1 VRQNSRTTR
10 LVAAKLAADAGPPLE
25 RSPDPTVFDTLSERL
40 RATLGNL
47 TGRGRISEADVDAAM
62 REVRLA
68 LLEADV
74 NFKVVKDFVARVRE
88 KAVGQDILASLT
100 AGQAVV
106 KIVHDELVDLLSKGD
121 RVFHLSGNPAVVAMV
136 GLQGSGKTTTTAK
149 LARHVV
155 KQGRRPLLVAADP
168 YRPAAADQ
176 LETLGRALDI
186 PVYRA
191 PQGTSVPDIARQGVE
206 AAKRQTRDV
215 VILDTAGRLTVD
227 HELMQEIAAVN
238 TAVKPIETLL
248 VVDAMTG
255 QEAVAVAQAFVDAVP
270 VTGLVLTKI
279 DGDARGGAALSISA
293 VTGLP
298 VKFLGTGE
306 KTDALE
312 PFHPDRLAGR
322 ILGMGD
328 ILTLVER
335 AQETFDVNQAQQM
348 EEKLRKAS
356 FTLEDMLDQL
366 QQVQKMGPIGQIMSM
381 IPGMGGMANEAQAAV
396 DRGEL
401 KRTEAIIRA
410 MTPGERR
417 DPSILTGSR
426 RRRIAAGAGTTL
438 PEVNRLVKQFSEMQK
453 LMKQL
458 SGGGRRAALAGLT
471 GGRR

>member
-1 VRQNSRTTR
+1 
-10 LVAAKLAADAGPPLE
+10 
-25 RSPDPTVFDTLSERL
+25 VFDTLSERL
-40 RATLGNL
+40 RATLGTL

-88 KAVGQDILASLT
+88 KAIGQDILQSLT

-106 KIVHDELVDLLSKGD
+106 KIVHDELVDLLGTGD
-121 RVFHLSGNPAVVAMV
+121 RVFHLSGSPAVVAMV

-149 LARHVV
+149 LARHVI

-176 LETLGRALDI
+176 LETLGKQLDI

-191 PQGTSVPDIARQGVE
+191 PEGTPVPDIARQGVE
-206 AAKRQTRDV
+206 AARRQTRDV
-215 VILDTAGRLTVD
+215 VLLDTAGRLSVD
-227 HELMQEIAAVN
+227 EALMQEIATVNEAVRP
-238 TAVKPIETLL
+238 VETLL

-255 QEAVAVAQAFVDAVP
+255 QEAVAVAQAFVAAVP

-293 VTGLP
+293 VTGIP

-348 EEKLRKAS
+348 EEKLRKSS

-366 QQVQKMGPIGQIMSM
+366 QQVQKMGPIGQLVSM
-381 IPGMGGMANEAQAAV
+381 IPGMGNMAGEAQAAV
-396 DRGEL
+396 DRGDL

-410 MTPGERR
+410 MTPAERR
-417 DPSILTGSR
+417 DPTILTGSR
-426 RRRIAAGAGTTL
+426 RRRIAAGAGTSL

-458 SGGGRRAALAGLT
+458 SGGGRRGALGSLV

>member
-1 VRQNSRTTR
+1 M
-10 LVAAKLAADAGPPLE
+10 
-25 RSPDPTVFDTLSERL
+25 FDTLSERL
-40 RATLGNL
+40 RATLGTL

-88 KAVGQDILASLT
+88 KAIGQDILQSLT

-106 KIVHDELVDLLSKGD
+106 KIVHDELVELLGTGD

-149 LARHVV
+149 LARHVI

-176 LETLGRALDI
+176 LETLGKQLDI

-191 PQGTSVPDIARQGVE
+191 PEGTAVPDIARQGVE
-206 AAKRQTRDV
+206 AARRQTRDV
-215 VILDTAGRLTVD
+215 VLLDTAGRLSVD
-227 HELMQEIAAVN
+227 EALMQEIAAVN
-238 TAVKPIETLL
+238 DAVKPIETLL

-255 QEAVAVAQAFVDAVP
+255 QEAVAVAQAFAAAVP
-270 VTGLVLTKI
+270 VSGLVLTKI

-293 VTGLP
+293 VTGVP

-335 AQETFDVNQAQQM
+335 AQETFDVNEAQQM

-366 QQVQKMGPIGQIMSM
+366 QQVQKMGPIGQLVSM
-381 IPGMGGMANEAQAAV
+381 IPGMGNMAGEAQAAV
-396 DRGEL
+396 DRGDL

-410 MTPGERR
+410 MTPAERR
-417 DPSILTGSR
+417 DPTILTGSR
-426 RRRIAAGAGTTL
+426 RRRIAAGAGTSL
-438 PEVNRLVKQFSEMQK
+438 PEVNRLVKQFGEMQK

-458 SGGGRRAALAGLT
+458 SGGGRRGALGNLV

>member
-1 VRQNSRTTR
+1 M
-10 LVAAKLAADAGPPLE
+10 
-25 RSPDPTVFDTLSERL
+25 FDTLSERL
-40 RATLGNL
+40 RTTLGSL

-74 NFKVVKDFVARVRE
+74 NFKVVKDFIARVRE
-88 KAVGQDILASLT
+88 KAIGQDILQSLT

-106 KIVHDELVDLLSKGD
+106 KIVHDELVDLLSVGD

-149 LARHVV
+149 LARHVI

-176 LETLGRALDI
+176 LETLGRQLDV
-186 PVYRA
+186 PVFRA
-191 PQGTSVPDIARQGVE
+191 PQGTPVPEIARQGLE

-227 HELMQEIAAVN
+227 EALMQEIAAVD
-238 TAVKPIETLL
+238 TAVRPVETLL

-255 QEAVAVAQAFVDAVP
+255 QEAVNVAQAFAAAVP
-270 VTGLVLTKI
+270 VTGLILTKI

-335 AQETFDVNQAQQM
+335 AQETFDVKQAQQM
-348 EEKLRKAS
+348 EEKLRKSS

-381 IPGMGGMANEAQAAV
+381 IPGMGNMAGEAQAAV
-396 DRGEL
+396 DRGDL

-410 MTPGERR
+410 MTPNERR
-417 DPSILTGSR
+417 DPTILTGSR

-438 PEVNRLVKQFSEMQK
+438 PEVNRLVKQFGEMQK

-458 SGGGRRAALAGLT
+458 SGGGRRGALGSLM
-471 GGRR
+471 GGQR

>member
-1 VRQNSRTTR
+1 M
-10 LVAAKLAADAGPPLE
+10 
-25 RSPDPTVFDTLSERL
+25 FDTLSERL
-40 RATLGNL
+40 RTTLGNL

-155 KQGRRPLLVAADP
+155 KLGRRPLLVAADP

-176 LETLGRALDI
+176 LETLGRQLDI

-191 PQGTSVPDIARQGVE
+191 PQGTPVPDIARQGIE

-215 VILDTAGRLTVD
+215 VILDTAGRLTID
-227 HELMQEIAAVN
+227 QDLMQEIAAVDA
-238 TAVKPIETLL
+238 AVDPIETLL

-335 AQETFDVNQAQQM
+335 AQETFDIKQAQQM

-401 KRTEAIIRA
+401 RRTEAIIRA
-410 MTPGERR
+410 MTPAERR

-438 PEVNRLVKQFSEMQK
+438 PDVNRLVKQFSEMQK

-458 SGGGRRAALAGLT
+458 SGGGRRAAALGSLT

>member
-1 VRQNSRTTR
+1 
-10 LVAAKLAADAGPPLE
+10 
-25 RSPDPTVFDTLSERL
+25 VFDTLSDRL
-40 RATLGNL
+40 RATLDNL

-88 KAVGQDILASLT
+88 QAVGQDILQSLN
-100 AGQAVV
+100 AGQQVV
-106 KIVHDELVDLLSKGD
+106 KIVHDELVELLGRGD

-136 GLQGSGKTTTTAK
+136 GLQGSGKTTSTAK

-176 LETLGRALDI
+176 LETLGKALDI
-186 PVYRA
+186 PVFRA
-191 PQGTSVPDIARQGVE
+191 PQGTSVPDIARAGVE
-206 AAKRQTRDV
+206 AAKRQVRDV
-215 VILDTAGRLTVD
+215 VILDTAGRLSVD
-227 HELMQEIAAVN
+227 EALMAEIAAVN
-238 TAVKPIETLL
+238 DAVRPVETLL

-255 QEAVAVAQAFVDAVP
+255 QEAVAVAQAFVAAVP
-270 VTGLVLTKI
+270 VTGLILTKI
-279 DGDARGGAALSISA
+279 DGDARGGAALSITA
-293 VTGLP
+293 VTGVP

-312 PFHPDRLAGR
+312 VFHPDRLAGR

-335 AQETFDVNQAQQM
+335 AQETFDANQAQQM
-348 EEKLRKAS
+348 EEKLRKQS

-366 QQVQKMGPIGQIMSM
+366 QQVQKMGPIGQIMGM

-396 DRGEL
+396 DRGDL
-401 KRTEAIIRA
+401 QRTEAIIRA
-410 MTPGERR
+410 MTPAERR
-417 DPSILTGSR
+417 DPTILNGSR
-426 RRRIAAGAGTTL
+426 RRRIATGSGTSL
-438 PEVNRLVKQFSEMQK
+438 PEVNRLVKQFGEMQK

-458 SGGGRRAALAGLT
+458 AGGGKRAALGSLM
-471 GGRR
+471 GRR